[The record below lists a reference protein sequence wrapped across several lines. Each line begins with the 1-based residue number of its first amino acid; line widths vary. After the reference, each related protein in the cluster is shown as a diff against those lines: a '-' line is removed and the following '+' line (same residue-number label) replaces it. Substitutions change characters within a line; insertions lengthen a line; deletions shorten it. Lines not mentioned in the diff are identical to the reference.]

1 MFDKKTLVDYK
12 TLQNQLLKHKN
23 NWQSMELVPFE
34 FPHNNEDNIEKT
46 ESLKNKFSTTISKQ
60 DMDKCE
66 LTRLLKRKFNLL
78 QDSSDSVPRQSSNND
93 LKDVPNNWKDLK
105 KNLNKDYCDIL
116 VLSGE
121 NSVAHYY
128 LLLEEAFFLYY
139 TLECLK
145 IHDENGSVI
154 SVPECWK
161 QFNGLKENFP
171 FLYAAYHYYR
181 SKGWIVKL
189 GNQYGGNYGK

>member
-1 MFDKKTLVDYK
+1 MFDKETFIDYK
-12 TLQNQLLKHKN
+12 ALQNQLLKHKN

-34 FPHNNEDNIEKT
+34 FPHNKVNSKIT
-46 ESLKNKFSTTISKQ
+46 ESLKNKSSTSNPKQ
-60 DMDKCE
+60 NMENCK
-66 LTRLLKRKFNLL
+66 LLRLLKSKCDLL
-78 QDSSDSVPRQSSNND
+78 QDSSVSVSQRSSNNGV
-93 LKDVPNNWKDLK
+93 KNVSNNWKDLK
-105 KNLNKDYCDIL
+105 KNLNKDYCNTL
-116 VLSGE
+116 NVSGE
-121 NSVAHYY
+121 NSVTYYY

-145 IHDENGSVI
+145 IQDEKGSVI
-154 SVPECWK
+154 SISECWK
-161 QFNGLKENFP
+161 QFNDLNENFP